1 MANTGLLPFVRGV
14 DFTCNDFSVSVVL
27 TCRYVFLSK
36 TDDIISLTF
45 AFLFRSNYFSFLQDD
60 KFPDAIRYMT
70 GLQWLR
76 LDKTNL
82 TDIPEELGKLMKLV
96 SSSIPVPIVLNKSLL
111 IKSGNYPALCKN
123 KKLVPKDFGMKI
135 NILFKANYFK

>member
-14 DFTCNDFSVSVVL
+14 DFTSNDFSVSIKL
-27 TCRYVFLSK
+27 ICRYIALSI

-45 AFLFRSNYFSFLQDD
+45 AFLFGSKYFSYFQDD

-96 SSSIPVPIVLNKSLL
+96 SRL
-111 IKSGNYPALCKN
+111 IRVNFLYNC
-123 KKLVPKDFGMKI
+123 
-135 NILFKANYFK
+135 